1 MWGSHWSILL
11 EKRGIPG
18 AYIVDEPF
26 IDDVQVTCEKEGMPA
41 LRRVNVIHPC
51 GAVPDSDMPRIMK
64 EIVKTLTAPL
74 TKEEQQTGILKPKP
88 VPRIA
93 VTGALSEVHDL
104 FSKNRWTDGLPII
117 PPTEDKVKEMLKGT
131 SHPPDKIV
139 VEKMLP
145 ESWRVTV
152 EKVAINGVMAGCKPE
167 YMPVL
172 MAMVEAFSKEQFS
185 SAVRSTNSF
194 SFMTVVNGPIAGEIG
209 MNSGINALGAGTR
222 NDANASIGR
231 FLRLAIINL
240 GGSDT
245 SVSDMSSQGNPS
257 KFSFA
262 FAENEEK
269 SPWEPFHVSM
279 GFKKNESVVTI
290 FSGGWNHAGN
300 DPGLDVVARYIAH
313 FELPW
318 GVAVMIDPLAARQL
332 LAKGFTTKEKIQE
345 YLWKN
350 ATLTAK
356 QFREAHTYPIFVKPV
371 LEGRIM
377 YGMKDLWPREY
388 LNAPDDKVIQA
399 YGRKEF
405 IYIFVVGGETNPF
418 ITNWKMAF
426 PAAVSVDKWR

>member
-18 AYIVDEPF
+18 VYIVDEPF
-26 IDDVQVTCEKEGMPA
+26 IADVQVTCDKEGMPV

-51 GAVPDSDMPRIMK
+51 GAVEDSEMPRIMK
-64 EIVKTLTAPL
+64 EIAKTLTVPL

-88 VPRIA
+88 APRIA
-93 VTGALSEVHDL
+93 VTGTLSEVQDF

-117 PPTEDKVKEMLKGT
+117 PPTEEKVKEMLKGA
-131 SHPPDKIV
+131 SHPPDEVV

-145 ESWRVTV
+145 ENWRVTV

-172 MAMVEAFSKEQFS
+172 LAMVEAFSKEQFS

-194 SFMTVVNGPIAGEIG
+194 SFMVVVNGPIGNEIG

-262 FAENEEK
+262 FAENEER

-290 FSGGWNHAGN
+290 FSGGWGHAGN
-300 DPGLDVVARYIAH
+300 DPDLEVISRYIAQ

-318 GVAVMIDPLAARQL
+318 GVAVMIDPLAASQ
-332 LAKGFTTKEKIQE
+332 LAKKGYNKEKIQE
-345 YLWKN
+345 YLWKS
-350 ATLTAK
+350 ATMTAK
-356 QFREAHTYPIFVKPV
+356 QFRQPHTFAIFQKPILQGK
-371 LEGRIM
+371 IM
-377 YGMKDLWPREY
+377 YGMRDIWPRWY
-388 LNAPDDKVIQA
+388 LDAPDDKIVQV

-405 IYIFVVGGETNPF
+405 IYVFVVGGETNPF
-418 ITNWKMAF
+418 VTSWKMAF
-426 PAAVSVDKWR
+426 PATVSIDKWR

>member
-1 MWGSHWSILL
+1 M
-11 EKRGIPG
+11 
-18 AYIVDEPF
+18 YIVDEPF
-26 IDDVQVTCEKEGMPA
+26 IEDVQVSCEKEGMPA
-41 LRRVNVIHPC
+41 LRRVNVMHPC

-64 EIVKTLTAPL
+64 EIAKALKEPL
-74 TKEEQQTGILKPKP
+74 VIAEQQTGILKAKP

-93 VTGALSEVHDL
+93 MTGTLSEVQEA
-104 FSKNRWTDGLPII
+104 FSKGRWSDGLPVI
-117 PPTEDKVKEMLKGT
+117 PPTESKVKEMLKGT

-145 ESWRVTV
+145 ENWRVTV
-152 EKVAINGVMAGCKPE
+152 EKVAINGVMAGCRPDQ
-167 YMPVL
+167 MPVL
-172 MAMVEAFSKEQFS
+172 LAMVEAFAKPQFS

-209 MNSGINALGAGTR
+209 MNSGINALGSGTR

-257 KFSFA
+257 KYSFA
-262 FAENEEK
+262 FAENEER
-269 SPWEPFHVSM
+269 SPWEPYHVSM
-279 GFKKNESVVTI
+279 GHKKNESVVTI
-290 FSGGWNHAGN
+290 FSGGWSHAGN
-300 DPGLDVVARYIAH
+300 DTDLKVVARYISH

-332 LAKGFTTKEKIQE
+332 IGKGFTTKEMIRE

-350 ATLTAK
+350 ATVTAK
-356 QFREAHTYPIFVKPV
+356 QFRETDMYPIFIKPV
-371 LEGRIM
+371 LEGRVM
-377 YGMKDLWPREY
+377 YGMKDLWPRDY
-388 LNAPDDKVIQA
+388 LNAPDDKILQT

-405 IYIFVVGGETNPF
+405 IYIFVVGGETNPM
-418 ITNWKMAF
+418 ITSWKMAF
-426 PAAVSVDKWR
+426 PVTVSVDKWR